1 MQRIFDATLSIS
13 RCRSWRS
20 RDRWRPLASQGSC
33 YIDRSRSSNCSIVPS
48 LALQSRPRLCYQFQ
62 WRGRT
67 ISEAIFPK
75 VPASRLA
82 RSGASGLLCDWH
94 LMDFTQNQVLSI
106 VRSTA
111 VLGGWLPASY
121 SINATRRLM
130 PVSFIGL
137 LKIVDFRS
145 IFPLPQIDPSVLEIK
160 PHRYSIRRTD
170 SQAC

>member
-1 MQRIFDATLSIS
+1 
-13 RCRSWRS
+13 
-20 RDRWRPLASQGSC
+20 
-33 YIDRSRSSNCSIVPS
+33 
-48 LALQSRPRLCYQFQ
+48 
-62 WRGRT
+62 
-67 ISEAIFPK
+67 
-75 VPASRLA
+75 
-82 RSGASGLLCDWH
+82 
-94 LMDFTQNQVLSI
+94 MDFTQNQVLSI

-160 PHRYSIRRTD
+160 PHRHWIRRTD
-170 SQAC
+170 AQAC